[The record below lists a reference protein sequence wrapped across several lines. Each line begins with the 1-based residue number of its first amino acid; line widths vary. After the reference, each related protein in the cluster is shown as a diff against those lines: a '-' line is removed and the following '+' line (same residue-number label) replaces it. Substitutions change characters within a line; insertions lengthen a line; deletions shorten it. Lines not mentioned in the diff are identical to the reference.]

1 MKKEKR
7 KRAAAQGD
15 GNCAAS
21 ACGARTSKDKKR
33 QKGECGMDI
42 QEIGQAMAR
51 QEEQIKGLANR
62 MDKLEKLTE
71 SVNKL
76 AISIER
82 LTNQQATTETQITT
96 LTKDVTDLKEKPG
109 KRWDL
114 VITALIT
121 AIISAGVTL
130 LIKG

>member
-1 MKKEKR
+1 
-7 KRAAAQGD
+7 
-15 GNCAAS
+15 
-21 ACGARTSKDKKR
+21 
-33 QKGECGMDI
+33 MDM
-42 QEIGQAMAR
+42 QEIGQAMVR
-51 QEEQIKGLANR
+51 QEERLTALANR

-82 LTNQQATTETQITT
+82 LTNQQATTEGQISA
-96 LTKDVTDLKEKPG
+96 LTGDVSELKAKPG

-114 VITALIT
+114 VVTALIT

>member
-1 MKKEKR
+1 
-7 KRAAAQGD
+7 
-15 GNCAAS
+15 
-21 ACGARTSKDKKR
+21 
-33 QKGECGMDI
+33 MDI

-51 QEEQIKGLANR
+51 QEERLTALANR

>member
-1 MKKEKR
+1 
-7 KRAAAQGD
+7 
-15 GNCAAS
+15 
-21 ACGARTSKDKKR
+21 
-33 QKGECGMDI
+33 MDI

-114 VITALIT
+114 VVTALIT